1 MEGHPGVPLS
11 HCSAL
16 TPESPL
22 SPALLSPS
30 LPTFA
35 GYFPQNLGTCTVKSR
50 SSSTGKHIVTSYRK
64 QLLLEESDFI
74 RANANHSR
82 VNKV

>member
-16 TPESPL
+16 TPESPASL
-22 SPALLSPS
+22 ALLSPS
-30 LPTFA
+30 LPTF
-35 GYFPQNLGTCTVKSR
+35 GYSPHNLGTSSINSR
-50 SSSTGKHIVTSYRK
+50 STSRGKYIVTSYSK

-74 RANANHSR
+74 RDDANHSR